1 MTSESAKTI
10 VSRRGQTV
18 VPASI
23 RHRHHIE
30 EGDTL
35 IWMDDGQVIK
45 VIPLPEDAVAGLR
58 GSGKG
63 ERLLERLL
71 TERKRDR
78 QRRS

>member
-1 MTSESAKTI
+1 MTSDSAKTVI
-10 VSRRGQTV
+10 SRRGQTV

-23 RHRHHIE
+23 RRRHHIE

-35 IWMDDGQVIK
+35 IWMDDGRTIK
-45 VIPLPEDAVAGLR
+45 VIPVPEDAVTSLR

-71 TERKRDR
+71 AERKRDHHR
-78 QRRS
+78 QS

>member
-1 MTSESAKTI
+1 MTSESAKTV

-23 RHRHHIE
+23 RRRHQIE

-35 IWMDDGQVIK
+35 IWMDDGRMIK
-45 VIPLPEDAVAGLR
+45 VIPVPEDVVTSLR

-63 ERLLERLL
+63 EQLLEHLL
-71 TERKRDR
+71 AERKRD
-78 QRRS
+78 QNRRS